1 MAIYFFDSSALVKRY
16 VPENGTSWVQSIVD
30 PQIGNNIYIA
40 EITLVEV
47 ISGVKKHER
56 MTGAGQIS
64 KADAVAFISQ
74 FRNDFDKQYLALNVK
89 SENIEQ
95 AADLVEKHNIFNIA
109 KSRKLRAYDAIQ
121 LAVAVELYE
130 DYQTQSIPVTFVSA
144 DIDLLEAASAEG
156 LQIEN
161 PNDYP

>member
-1 MAIYFFDSSALVKRY
+1 
-16 VPENGTSWVQSIVD
+16 VPEDGTGWVQNVVD
-30 PQIGNNIYIA
+30 PQSGHDIYIA

-47 ISGVKKHER
+47 ISAVKKRER
-56 MTGAGQIS
+56 TTGLGQIS
-64 KADAVAFISQ
+64 KTDAIAFISQ
-74 FRNDFDKQYLALNVK
+74 FRDDFDKQYLALNVK
-89 SENIEQ
+89 SKNVEQ

-130 DYQTQSIPVTFVSA
+130 DYQTQSIPVTFISA

-156 LQIEN
+156 LQTEN